1 MVTKVVWCECVLQ
14 GTRGGGYTST
24 AARQSLSGFKVTSHV
39 FARLQY
45 DDANC

>member
-1 MVTKVVWCECVLQ
+1 MNVSYKAQ
-14 GTRGGGYTST
+14 GGGGYTST